1 MKFIAWF
8 VRRPVATL
16 LLLLSAVLSGL
27 MALPLLPV
35 SDLPDVDLP
44 VISVSASNA
53 GGSPEVMAR
62 TVAAP
67 LERHLGNIA
76 GVTQMMSSS
85 TRGQTSISLG
95 FELGRDLNGA
105 ARDVEAAIR
114 AARRDLPTTPGSD
127 PSYHRANPNAT
138 PVLILAVTPGMQSMA
153 KLYDLVNTTL
163 RPMLLQ
169 VQGVGDVTLMGSSA
183 PAVRVEMN
191 PLLFFKYGMGF
202 ENLRAALA
210 SANAHTPKGVIDMG
224 DRRYQLAVND
234 QAEHADA
241 YRDLVIAYKSGH
253 PIRLRDVATVTDSMQ
268 DVNAAA
274 FFDGKPALT
283 LMVRAQPGANLVGI
297 VDEVKARLP
306 RLRTL
311 MPPGADIAVARD
323 GSAVIRSSLH
333 HTLVTLLAACV
344 LALAV
349 VWVFLRSWTA
359 SVAAA
364 IIVPCCLIASL
375 GPMHL
380 AGFGL
385 DNLSLMALTVVT
397 GLVVDDAIVV
407 IENIIRMRERGLSID
422 EAAIAGASEVAF
434 TLLSITVSVLA
445 VFLPIGLA
453 SGLTGRLFREFAG
466 TVGIAVTVS
475 LVLSCMVTP
484 CLTALCMRFAEGK
497 DTRIDEEHP
506 TAAEDHSHGTDTADF
521 LDHEKHSGSLYR
533 CTLEVCLS
541 HPGKTALLLPLTLL
555 VGVVLFTRM
564 PKVVFPR
571 QDIGIVSGGSRG
583 SGSSLAQTKER
594 LERFSRVLLEDPAV
608 SHVIAY
614 LDTGEGS
621 SHGMVFATLR
631 DLSTG
636 RASGTEVAARVIARM
651 GKDIHAEYHAQAPGN
666 IMMRVGSNSS
676 GVSYI
681 LRSEDDR
688 LLGPAIRR
696 LAKALRHHPEFTD
709 VDPDVD
715 PPGQGI
721 TLAIDRDT
729 AARVGVTPQ
738 VIGNTLSD
746 ALGQTTASVVYT
758 THGQYNVVLTVE
770 NRFQRDP
777 DILKQ
782 FWISPSGGSASGSS
796 ASNTIRVVTSATAST
811 TASTGATAFRNQIA
825 NSLAG
830 GANASTGSAVA
841 TGAETLVPLS
851 VVARMTPSLDPV
863 AVTHIGYASSASLAL
878 ELAPGVS
885 LSQAQTI
892 IDQGWRSLH
901 LPETITGELQSDE
914 GDVGKSTHD
923 SEILI
928 IAGILAV
935 WITLGMLYESVWYPL
950 TILSTIPS
958 AGIGAIMALDLF
970 GLPFSG
976 MAVIAMLLL
985 TGISLKNAILLV
997 DFAIHAERERG
1008 LTSRDAIREAC
1019 LLRLRPIVM
1028 TTFAAALGALP
1039 LVLMGG
1045 YGMELRQPLGIAL
1058 IGGLLVSQAQTM
1070 FTTPAL
1076 YLLVGRCAA
1085 FGRVFQKER
1094 PNRQSL

>member
-8 VRRPVATL
+8 VHRPVATT

-27 MALPLLPV
+27 MALPHLPV

-76 GVTQMMSSS
+76 GVTQMQSTS
-85 TRGQTSISLG
+85 TRGETSISLG

-169 VQGVGDVTLMGSSA
+169 VPGVGDVKLMGISA

-210 SANAHTPKGVIDMG
+210 SANAHTPKGVIDAAG
-224 DRRYQLAVND
+224 QRYQLSVND

-241 YRDLVIAYKSGH
+241 YRNMVIAYKNGR
-253 PIRLRDVATVTDSMQ
+253 PILLRDVATVTDSMQ

-297 VDEVKARLP
+297 VEAVKARLP
-306 RLRTL
+306 QLRTL

-323 GSAVIRSSLH
+323 GSTVIRSSLH
-333 HTLVTLLAACV
+333 HTLVTLLAACI

-359 SVAAA
+359 SIAAA
-364 IIVPCCLIASL
+364 IIVPCCLIASI
-375 GPMHL
+375 GPMRL

-407 IENIIRMRERGLSID
+407 IENIIRMRERGLPID
-422 EAAIAGASEVAF
+422 EAAIAGASEVVF
-434 TLLSITVSVLA
+434 TLLSITFSVLA

-466 TVGIAVTVS
+466 TVGITVTVS
-475 LVLSCMVTP
+475 LVLCCVVTP
-484 CLTALCMRFAEGK
+484 CLTALCLRFAEGRK
-497 DTRIDEEHP
+497 PKFATGDIGESGDVSVT
-506 TAAEDHSHGTDTADF
+506 SHHVDAADF
-521 LDHEKHSGSLYR
+521 LDHEKHRGSLYR
-533 CTLEVCLS
+533 RTLEVCLS

-555 VGVVLFTRM
+555 ATGFLFLRM
-564 PKVVFPR
+564 PKVVFPH

-594 LERFSRVLLEDPAV
+594 LERFCRALLEDPAV

-621 SHGMVFATLR
+621 SHGMVFASLR

-636 RASGTEVAARVIARM
+636 RASGTEVAARVVARM

-688 LLGPAIRR
+688 LLGPATRR
-696 LAKALRHHPEFTD
+696 LAKALRHHPEFAD

-777 DILKQ
+777 EILKQ

-796 ASNTIRVVTSATAST
+796 ASNTIRVVTSAAAST
-811 TASTGATAFRNQIA
+811 TASTDAAAFRNQIA

-851 VVARMTPSLDPV
+851 VVARITPSLDPV
-863 AVTHIGYASSASLAL
+863 AVTHIGYASSASLTL
-878 ELAPGVS
+878 ELASGVS
-885 LSQAQTI
+885 LSQAQAI
-892 IDQGWRSLH
+892 IDQEWRNLH
-901 LPETITGELQSDE
+901 LPETINGELQSDE

-928 IAGILAV
+928 IGAVLAV
-935 WITLGMLYESVWYPL
+935 YLTLGMLYESVWHPL

-958 AGIGAIMALDLF
+958 AGIGAVMALDLF

-1008 LTSRDAIREAC
+1008 MTAYEAIREAC

-1039 LVLMGG
+1039 LVMMGG

-1076 YLLVGRCAA
+1076 YLLVTKA
-1085 FGRVFQKER
+1085 VI
-1094 PNRQSL
+1094 SLK